1 MLFALRRLLL
11 TVPLLVVVSF
21 AVFVIGSLLPGDPA
35 AARFDVHGGPEARA
49 AWAHAKGLD
58 LPIPARYVRY
68 MEGVVTRFD
77 FGQSYTDDRDIG
89 PLLLDRFSATV
100 ELTLFALVIAVPV
113 GIGVGVLGAV
123 KRGRWIDY
131 LANLLAV
138 LGNSIPVFWLGMVL
152 LLGAIAIGFRHFNAR
167 YDIAFE
173 DVIGGYRTKL
183 YLFESLARGNLAAA
197 WSCAQYLLI
206 PATALSTIPMAI
218 ITRMTRSSV
227 LEEIGKDYVQTARA
241 KGLPPSNVVLRHVLR
256 NAMVPIVTV
265 TGLQMGGLLSGAV
278 LTETVFNW
286 PGLGTFI
293 LDGVKRND
301 SPVLVG
307 GILLVAATF
316 ILVNLAVDLL
326 YGVIDPRIRAGGA

>member
-1 MLFALRRLLL
+1 MLFALRRLAL

-21 AVFVIGSLLPGDPA
+21 VVFVIGSLLPGDPA
-35 AARFDVHGGPEARA
+35 AARFELHGGPEAREQ
-49 AWAHAKGLD
+49 WRRDKGLD
-58 LPIPARYVRY
+58 RPIHVRYARY

-77 FGQSYTDDRDIG
+77 FGQSYTDDREIG
-89 PLLLDRFSATV
+89 PVLMDRFSATV

-123 KRGRWIDY
+123 KRGKFVDY
-131 LANLLAV
+131 LANLLAL

-152 LLGAIAIGFRHFNAR
+152 LLVAIALGFRHFNAR
-167 YDIAFE
+167 YDISHD
-173 DVIGGYRTKL
+173 DVIGAYSTKL
-183 YLFESLARGNLAAA
+183 YFFESLARGEFRVA
-197 WSCAQYLLI
+197 WSCVQYLLV
-206 PATALSTIPMAI
+206 PALALSTIPMAV
-218 ITRMTRSSV
+218 ITRMTRSAV
-227 LEEIGKDYVQTARA
+227 LEEIRKDYVQTARA
-241 KGLPPSNVVLRHVLR
+241 KGLRPSNVVLRHVLR
-256 NAMVPIVTV
+256 NAMIPIVTV

-316 ILVNLAVDLL
+316 ILVNLVVDLL